1 MAKRAK
7 PQPRCIIIAG
17 PNGAGKTTFA
27 RNYLLQDAGIENF
40 VNADSIAAG
49 LSPLKPERAARA
61 AGRLLLQ
68 ELDRL
73 SMAGESFALESTL
86 SRLTYVDRVKSLKE
100 SGYLIEIIFLRLE
113 TPELALKRVLHRVK
127 QGGHH
132 VPGIDVRRR
141 FDRGLRNF
149 EQFYRPLADQWA
161 MYENSGATPILIQ
174 RHP

>member
-1 MAKRAK
+1 MPKRSKAR
-7 PQPRCIIIAG
+7 PRCLIIAG

-40 VNADSIAAG
+40 VNADAIAAG
-49 LSPLKPERAARA
+49 LSPLMPQRAARA

-73 SMAGESFALESTL
+73 SVAGESFALESTL
-86 SRLTYVDRVKSLKE
+86 SGLTYVDRLKSLKE
-100 SGYLIEIIFLRLE
+100 HGYFIEIIFLRLE
-113 TPELALKRVLHRVK
+113 TPELAVKRVAHRVK

-132 VPGIDVRRR
+132 VPDMDVRRR
-141 FDRGLRNF
+141 FARGLRNF
-149 EQFYRPLADQWA
+149 EQAYKPLADQWA

>member
-1 MAKRAK
+1 MPKRAK

-68 ELDRL
+68 EMDRL
-73 SMAGESFALESTL
+73 SGARESFALESTL
-86 SRLTYVDRVKSLKE
+86 SGLTYLDRMQRLKQL
-100 SGYLIEIIFLRLE
+100 GYRIEIIFLRLKS
-113 TPELALKRVLHRVK
+113 PELAIKRIAHRVK

-132 VPGIDVRRR
+132 VPDMDVRRR

-149 EQFYRPLADQWA
+149 EKSYKPLADQWA
-161 MYENSGATPILIQ
+161 MYENSGAMPDLIQ